1 MTRVGLEIQV
11 LPGEY
16 AVWQLPADAPL
27 PRIEGAGFL
36 SVTRTSDELSVVSP
50 ADSVPDGVPV
60 ETGFRCLAVA
70 GPLGFDL
77 TGVVAGLSTPLAEAE
92 IPIFVVSTFDTDYL
106 LVRSVDLERACGV
119 LEEAGHRIVAR

>member
-1 MTRVGLEIQV
+1 MKLEIQV

-36 SVTRTSDELSVVSP
+36 SVTRTWDELSVVSP
-50 ADSVPDGVPV
+50 ADSVPAGVPA

-70 GPLGFDL
+70 GPLAFDL

-92 IPIFVVSTFDTDYL
+92 VPIFVVSTFDTDYL
-106 LVRSVDLERACGV
+106 LVRSVDLERARRV
-119 LEEAGHRIVAR
+119 LEDAGHRIVVR

>member
-1 MTRVGLEIQV
+1 MKLEIQV

-16 AVWQLPADAPL
+16 AVWQLPADAPP

-36 SVTRTSDELSVVSP
+36 SVTRTPDELSVVSP
-50 ADSVPDGVPV
+50 ADSVPDGVPA

-70 GPLGFDL
+70 GPLAFDL

-92 IPIFVVSTFDTDYL
+92 VPIFVISTFDTDYL
-106 LVRSVDLERACGV
+106 LVRSEDLSRARRA
-119 LEEAGHRIVAR
+119 LTAAGFQITDR

>member
-1 MTRVGLEIQV
+1 MKLEIQV

-16 AVWQLPADAPL
+16 AVWQLPADALL

-36 SVTRTSDELSVVSP
+36 SVTRTPDEVSVVSP
-50 ADSVPDGVPV
+50 ADSVPDGVPA

-70 GPLGFDL
+70 GPLAFDL

-92 IPIFVVSTFDTDYL
+92 VPIFVVSTFDTDYL
-106 LVRSVDLERACGV
+106 LVRSRDLQRACGV
-119 LEEAGHRIVAR
+119 LEDAGHRIVVR